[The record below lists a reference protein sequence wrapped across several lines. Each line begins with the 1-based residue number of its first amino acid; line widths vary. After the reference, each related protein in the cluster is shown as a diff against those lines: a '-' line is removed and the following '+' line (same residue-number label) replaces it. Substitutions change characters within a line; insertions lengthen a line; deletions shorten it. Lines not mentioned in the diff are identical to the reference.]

1 MNNKAKFLI
10 AIRNKFNDKLEGF
23 LKSYGLLDSTTV
35 CIYATKSFNEAAKYD
50 ELFVNSFV
58 SKIDSNYKVL
68 FGHLQDS
75 LLEYHNVSVTPIDET
90 DNEPDFYSREYFD
103 AKHHISRGRWQDI
116 FCELD
121 KEVCGWSRSPR
132 ENDTFYYKSEAEDTI
147 WDKDGN
153 YQPNF
158 IYKPAG
164 FKMCW
169 YKYPLRSCYAN
180 RDIDFDSFKK
190 MVDAC
195 LVSLKNQPLRE
206 CSIMY

>member
-1 MNNKAKFLI
+1 MSDKCVI
-10 AIRNKFNDKLEGF
+10 AIRDSQTDRLQGF
-23 LKSYGLLDSTTV
+23 LKDFICYKGSTQ
-35 CIYATKSFNEAAKYD
+35 IGILATTSFD
-50 ELFVNSFV
+50 ESRKFKQGTSFV
-58 SKIDSNYKVL
+58 FDARTTIRYNEFSSERDLSPDNY
-68 FGHLQDS
+68 
-75 LLEYHNVSVTPIDET
+75 VTNMEIDE
-90 DNEPDFYSREYFD
+90 DGQLDFYAREYFD
-103 AKHHISRGRWQDI
+103 GKFRMPRDEWQKY
-116 FCELD
+116 FCSLD
-121 KEVCGWSRSPR
+121 KECCGWSRSPR

-158 IYKPAG
+158 IYKPSG

-195 LVSLKNQPLRE
+195 LTSLKTQPLKE
-206 CSIMY
+206 CAIRY